1 MLRAG
6 AFVAA
11 LALLALAPGK
21 APLAEDIIPSS
32 DVRGDLARIDTYK
45 SAADKQ
51 DERIPLMRQLAAV
64 GGAEVAAKFV
74 ALLNDE
80 FLHVREEAQDLLVPL
95 KGEGVNEALIK
106 QGLGAKE
113 NDICRRGALVLGARK
128 CEEAVVPLAAI
139 VKGQRDNEVR
149 VAAAK
154 ALELIGSEKA
164 LRALTDGMSARGPAG
179 GACAAALGRLGRTEA
194 ASKIERLLSDKDGMC
209 AAGAADGLAALGP
222 DPHVKALCFA
232 ADHKDF
238 RARIAIAQALAKLS
252 AEAAPAAQS
261 ALAALLKDDDWRVR
275 RRTIEALVDLW
286 QPLCVELILARL
298 PQEKSSLRYDLVHAL
313 EDLTGERKGYAADG
327 WSFYWSQQGKARGID
342 KKRERPKGGWLR
354 VPTAALVAEGGDGDT
369 GVLFEV
375 PILRQDSCFVIQ
387 TTGTMNSPVANET
400 RTRFV
405 LARDEM
411 RNTFKGLGK
420 DSNFQVL
427 TYRYVSNFPPFAQR
441 QAAFEKG
448 VQPVT
453 PENLKIAEEWLA
465 KRDVFGLCAWFENVA
480 SALED
485 PKVRAVYFV
494 NDGAFQRGISTKMS
508 RLRELYMEATRFHPI
523 SFFNIGLDMGYQHTL
538 DMQAFTESIGG
549 RFQLA
554 KMGK

>member
-1 MLRAG
+1 MLRFG
-6 AFVAA
+6 AIFAA
-11 LALLALAPGK
+11 TLLLALAPNEAALGQ
-21 APLAEDIIPSS
+21 EIVPSG
-32 DVRGDLARIDTYK
+32 DVRGDLARIDSYK
-45 SAADKQ
+45 SDAEKQ

-64 GGAEVAAKFV
+64 GGNDVAAKFV

-80 FLHVREEAQDLLVPL
+80 FLHVREESEVLLAGL
-95 KGEGVNEALIK
+95 KGDGVDEILVK
-106 QGLGAKE
+106 QGLGSKE
-113 NDICRRGALVLGARK
+113 DDTCRRCALVLGARK
-128 CEEAVVPLAAI
+128 CEDAVAPLFGI
-139 VKGQRDNEVR
+139 LRGQRNADVR
-149 VAAAK
+149 VACAL
-154 ALELIGSEKA
+154 ALEKIASEKA
-164 LRALTDGMSARGPAG
+164 LRALNDGMNARGAAG
-179 GACAAALGRLGRTEA
+179 GACAAALGRLGRQESA
-194 ASKIERLLSDKDGMC
+194 AKIERLLSDKDGLC
-209 AAGAADGLAALGP
+209 VAGAADGLAALGP
-222 DPHVKALCFA
+222 DAWVKSLCLA
-232 ADHKDF
+232 SDHKDY
-238 RARIAIAQALAKLS
+238 RARIACAQALAKLG
-252 AEAAPAAQS
+252 AEAANAAQS
-261 ALAALLKDDDWRVR
+261 ALAALLKDADWRVR

-286 QPLCVELILARL
+286 QPLCVDLLLARL
-298 PQEKSSLRYDLVHAL
+298 TLEKGALRYDLVHAL
-313 EDLTGERKGYAADG
+313 EDLTGERKGYSADA
-327 WSFYWSQQGKARGID
+327 WSFYWNEVGKARGPA
-342 KKRERPKGGWLR
+342 KKRERPSGGWLR
-354 VPTAALVAEGGDGDT
+354 SPSAKLVSEGGDGDT

-375 PILRQDSCFVIQ
+375 PVLNQDSCFVIQ
-387 TTGTMNSPVANET
+387 TTGTMTSPVANDT

-480 SALED
+480 AALED

-494 NDGAFQRGISTKMS
+494 NDGAFQRGISTKLP
-508 RLRELYMEATRFHPI
+508 RIREFYLEATRYQPI

-554 KMGK
+554 KWGK